1 MVRRPPRSTLT
12 DTLFPYTTLFR
23 SPYRS
28 ILACP
33 FPLSPASTTH
43 SHDSFA
49 LVTMT
54 QPINRCCNPFDLPPL
69 ENPFLMIKTTHS
81 RIYKNFRSEEHTSEL
96 QSLMRISYAV
106 FCLNKKKHNFKTFIH
121 SKQ

>member
-1 MVRRPPRSTLT
+1 MRISDSSSDVCSSDL
-12 DTLFPYTTLFR
+12 
-23 SPYRS
+23 PYRS

-54 QPINRCCNPFDLPPL
+54 QPINRCCNPFDLPPP
-69 ENPFLMIKTTHS
+69 ENPFLLIKTTHS
-81 RIYKNFRSEEHTSEL
+81 RIYKNFCEGGSIRYRNLQELYGSIAGRIDKGFSSEERRVGKE
-96 QSLMRISYAV
+96 
-106 FCLNKKKHNFKTFIH
+106 
-121 SKQ
+121 